1 MSIRQDIM
9 REDVATLAEIEGKC
23 RELNAALAASCR
35 IQASGA
41 DNKLPNL
48 TPRQRGSD
56 LELMRYSAASCRIQA
71 SGAESK
77 PPSLTPRQRGMD
89 LESNAPAVDTAY
101 DIAQKKLEL
110 ARCEKI
116 LNITVEE
123 LKRLLVPDPAT
134 PWTMFVCEA
143 LGYAVFV
150 TDDGT
155 LCYID
160 DLPEKHPG
168 EAATAGEYSKL
179 RPLYELPRRWR
190 ERVIFY
196 IRREAR
202 HAAVRNLLQSTI

>member
-41 DNKLPNL
+41 
-48 TPRQRGSD
+48 
-56 LELMRYSAASCRIQA
+56 
-71 SGAESK
+71 
-77 PPSLTPRQRGMD
+77 
-89 LESNAPAVDTAY
+89 VDTAY

-123 LKRLLVPDPAT
+123 LKRLLVPDRST
-134 PWTMFVCEA
+134 PWTMFVCEV
-143 LGYAVFV
+143 LNYSIFV
-150 TDDGT
+150 TDEGSLFFLDG
-155 LCYID
+155 C
-160 DLPEKHPG
+160 PEKHPG
-168 EAATAGEYSKL
+168 EAATAEEYPKL
-179 RPLYELPRRWR
+179 QPLCELPQRWR

-196 IRREAR
+196 IRRSAR
-202 HAAVRNLLQSTI
+202 HAAVRKLLQGAI